1 MSNELPTIEIKAVK
15 ADEVSFTNKLEPG
28 ETIRLGF
35 KYNFNIVYS
44 GGDTGRGQMTLIA
57 ENTESPEKFSL
68 KITESGIFNVTNGSQ
83 REAVHVAAFRAIFPY
98 AKALAAMVSS
108 ASGVPA
114 VMIPEIK
121 LSAEDVV
128 RIDYKPP
135 HEGREDTKGSD
146 Q

>member
-1 MSNELPTIEIKAVK
+1 MGNELPSVEIKAVK
-15 ADEVSFTNKLEPG
+15 ADEISFVNKLEPG

-35 KYNFNIVYS
+35 KYNFNIMYS
-44 GGDTGRGQMTLIA
+44 GGEAGRAQMTLIA
-57 ENTESPEKFSL
+57 ENTEAPEKFSL
-68 KITESGIFNVTNGSQ
+68 KITESGAFVVKEGSQ
-83 REAVHVAAFRAIFPY
+83 REAVHIAAFHAIFPY

-121 LSAEDVV
+121 LNAEDVV

-135 HEGREDTKGSD
+135 HDEKGD
-146 Q
+146 QTP